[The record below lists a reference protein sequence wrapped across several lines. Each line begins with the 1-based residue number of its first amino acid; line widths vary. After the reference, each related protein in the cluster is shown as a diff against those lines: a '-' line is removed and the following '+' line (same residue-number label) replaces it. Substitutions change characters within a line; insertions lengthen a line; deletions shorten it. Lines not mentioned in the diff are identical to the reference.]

1 MVDEKYSLNKFSDKR
16 ESIITKIDGN
26 LKFPESMEGNKSKS
40 IGELNC
46 PFNFLSYFSCCHRL
60 LILI

>member
-46 PFNFLSYFSCCHRL
+46 PLISFPIFPVAIDFLF
-60 LILI
+60 